1 MDRKEKV
8 TFSLSGK
15 DLEAVEKNA
24 AVCGFPLSKYCK
36 TIAIRG
42 YIPEVDLPLESE
54 VEKQPEYLTM
64 QGMNGEINRLA
75 GRINVL
81 YMAIT
86 NAQDPLT
93 HLSML
98 QSKEIHDFVV
108 EIEQSRNVLKRHHIY
123 CGG

>member
-64 QGMNGEINRLA
+64 QGVNDPPPQTSTDVRRWVVDEGTRIRKNGM
-75 GRINVL
+75 G
-81 YMAIT
+81 
-86 NAQDPLT
+86 
-93 HLSML
+93 
-98 QSKEIHDFVV
+98 
-108 EIEQSRNVLKRHHIY
+108 SRNGLLLTISSTKENVS
-123 CGG
+123 